1 MNPKPSADEEDEQI
15 DPSWAEADDAT
26 TTTAAETTTRASR
39 RGLVKLMRG
48 DIIRFKTRSQL
59 NARIFF
65 IDYIDSN
72 TIRLIPDMRGKAD
85 EVDAAGSDPD
95 AHMITM
101 NLDEYGRFDSQ
112 AQVEGIEL
120 LYRNDEAGYARQC
133 GLVPGTWIKIEY
145 ITDKDDTTVMVYGEI
160 KTLDQGTD
168 CIGVSIYNDEPLP
181 RSSLE
186 DEPPTT
192 FVYIDFEF
200 KGLSDEL
207 RIKDIHR
214 CAMPKSLRDLT
225 RRTGLSSSSGVKNK
239 AGDDDSSEEEG
250 EEEEKEPASEYEA
263 ETGNEAGTAEQYVND
278 DGDTHRNDFHK
289 SFPAMDDGFDAQ
301 NESIEKGD
309 KVVVVFE
316 SGADDESVRV
326 RFDIMVSQYY
336 DLEQQRENLRDKL
349 IELDGSETLGSE
361 KRRLRMIERYTQ
373 LRELYSTELDG
384 RKHRTNYYTDEY
396 KPLAD
401 LLALY
406 REDNK
411 IDRPGTEI
419 IGDWLIP
426 IYVQRRII
434 YTKNDAEYTTFSELS
449 GAVPRPNVASLV
461 SEIDNYKSFYA
472 GSMTFRAYKNAINQ
486 NTTPFTNLSD
496 IGIEIETFINVTN
509 SIEAVA
515 TSPKE
520 PEQLQI
526 PGIKLTK
533 PKQMPSS
540 IMSITRYL
548 PGDDVPRWSAGYIA
562 RPLSYAILAAMKH
575 SHASILDRVNSCQ
588 LIASDD
594 RCLLNRSMPDE
605 YHKISGGSQPGGS
618 SASSEIDIEM
628 RASNAFAKPNSMHH
642 CMFTTKGVNGSVFDN
657 SVILNMVPST
667 DDLVN
672 KLTLE
677 LRKYYVSLSP
687 RLITAHLKPFAI
699 EPHHITERMISK
711 FSKYIKEQ
719 SKTFRLTHRVL
730 KKKYEAFEN
739 FPYITH
745 PPTLN
750 ALYAMMLS
758 DANNTAKAKL
768 KDKVNVTSDATSV
781 FNSTVAANYRFK
793 EWMVNAVSVASS
805 STTDEDERRNS
816 RRILSSSEFLGK
828 IMAVDYGR
836 CFITAIIAMNNS
848 RSGKLLGANVD
859 KVLTHFIDDA
869 KKFTDSNEMDKSLR
883 SGDGNHSKAKHTL
896 AKRYESM
903 NELDEDNE
911 NPPIYYDP
919 GLDPTDYEFIDQD
932 KFQTKRQSTDEDTFK
947 AFLMDKLAAI
957 PKNAKVSPI
966 KLKVEAESMMARHRR
981 VQEGDRAVISVTR
994 KKPTLQEDAA
1004 HLEAS
1009 SVSER
1014 EDEEDETVHQYY
1026 KFVITKGTDDGIS
1039 GGFGKW
1045 EHDASIPETVDP
1057 DDVTYFVNVKPGAIV
1072 MKSNILSADTRVGAT
1087 SNKVLGSMAKAEL
1100 ITKIHKEFETAF
1112 EFEREKFDEIL
1123 STKAEYC
1130 EYRLHAGMLMQRK
1143 QQVMLND
1150 RDFMMGV
1157 RSNVAALAASSGSAE
1172 IVMSPHRELL
1182 DSYLGIGSFTRKQEL
1197 ILSFARTHTREANPS
1212 GDAESPH
1219 WLYCKESG
1227 AKLMPLWMKQ
1237 KANAFINDGTGEL
1250 SYISVLDKICQEYGI
1265 IEGDVWVDGRLC
1277 QSGMVIMSV
1286 AFSNIEGYDESGFK
1300 ISTHAAL
1307 NDEGDMG
1314 GVDNDMSLEIE
1325 AEISESIIKQY
1336 NDPNA
1341 RKISDVVTPVL
1352 KTGLGIPPDRDG
1364 MRSRMIAGMLQTLGE
1379 VVPPLIPSKQ
1389 AYKAAA
1395 AAEAAKKGSGKAP
1408 SYEKYCDGLIVI
1420 IALAHVVVMLQ
1431 CAMPEVRPAK
1441 HFRNCKTTFRGFPLD
1456 GDGSDDCIQYIACV
1470 ANGVRDSS
1478 KPVWRAVSS
1487 RDNPDFFLKKIKEY
1501 IKKII
1506 SNNED
1511 GFLKSLI
1518 DIKRRNNMK
1527 NTIVRLPKEL
1537 SVKKWTQFF
1546 PLMHSL
1552 KGVTAPEAI
1561 TVDIMK
1567 RFSKELKDGKESQH
1581 DTIALIQC
1589 KIMQYSL
1596 FIQKLIHDWIQSG
1609 NKGGG
1614 LSLLLFSID
1623 HQPIVE
1629 NSCCDEMSLKEMK
1642 ASGKKGA
1649 EIKTVLD
1656 YFVSSA
1662 GNKNISEYNSQIRS
1676 LGDKMIDLEYIGRAP
1691 FLCSVENTRLIMR
1704 GMTSAAAYSDDT
1716 IFKGFVAFCKLD
1728 DEKPLLDVNI
1738 EKLRGKRPAD
1748 YNASDEWSEKIKK
1761 LKSAAGM
1768 EYNAEKFV
1776 ELIDA
1781 VNVKSKLPSPKTMSS
1796 AIARPFGNFIAL
1808 LKKKPENDELGL
1820 VAESQPILSSEFGL
1834 DLQSAAAAAAS
1845 VDDLM
1850 IFSPDIRQTIL
1861 SIINSGDASA
1871 VSDKA
1876 DKECLKLLDIHTSAL
1891 SARIQKFINPA
1902 QSSSLSEMVSKLK
1915 GVRAMSSRVDDSTA
1929 PVAAAT
1935 TAAVD
1940 DKKTLRY
1947 SDDAGD
1953 ATTLKFVQFVKNS
1966 LRFMMCT
1973 VPGILL
1979 SAEAEKVVVPKH
1991 WKFGKNHED
2000 DVTKCIRDQYLDL
2013 DKFCNKDDIKWCMH
2027 GIDAG
2032 GKDAT
2037 PGHDIMQF
2045 ASSIPFSANGRSPL
2059 RTAIIKELFVYLFY
2073 SAVNLYVKTPPMQ
2086 LSGGTGGR
2094 GGGGVG
2100 GGGGGVGWAGGKV
2113 KAGKKSGLA
2122 GSGSGVSGS
2131 GSALDPSNLR
2141 SHTGYTAGELSG
2153 EYSSNRPT
2161 AIDETDH
2168 RRALLMVVLTHVF
2181 NMKPDAMKPVTVMRQ
2196 LMASIRRRETEEMRH
2211 EFYLMSNKNTGDNDH
2226 GFMIKSEMLKLR
2238 LGEYSVG
2245 AKAGYRT
2252 YNRDFDEQERD
2263 ARNRR
2268 NVEGKGD
2275 PEVSFEVAEADAADK
2290 GRSDQIIDG
2299 QEAIGRL
2306 DGDEFE
2312 RDQEARNELEFSSNC

>member
-1 MNPKPSADEEDEQI
+1 MNLPREEDEEI
-15 DPSWAEADDAT
+15 DPSRAEVDDATTT

-39 RGLVKLMRG
+39 KGLVKLMRG
-48 DIIRFKTRSQL
+48 DIIRFKARSEL
-59 NARIFF
+59 NTRIFF

-72 TIRLIPDMRGKAD
+72 TVRLISDMRGKAD
-85 EVDAAGSDPD
+85 VVDPTGSDPD
-95 AHMITM
+95 AHRIAM
-101 NLDEYGRFDSQ
+101 NLDEYGRFDSR
-112 AQVEGIEL
+112 AQVEGVEL
-120 LYRNDEAGYARQC
+120 LYRNDDAGYARQC

-145 ITDKDDTTVMVYGEI
+145 ITDKDDTTVVVYGEI
-160 KTLDQGTD
+160 KTLDEGTD

-181 RSSLE
+181 SSMQ

-214 CAMPKSLRDLT
+214 CAMPKSLREMT
-225 RRTGLSSSSGVKNK
+225 RGRSGRSSSSSSLKNK
-239 AGDDDSSEEEG
+239 AGDDGEHSDDAGDTDHSSEEEEETAG
-250 EEEEKEPASEYEA
+250 EHENEVGAGADASEYD
-263 ETGNEAGTAEQYVND
+263 YD
-278 DGDTHRNDFHK
+278 DDNPQNDFHK
-289 SFPAMDDGFDAQ
+289 SFPAMDDGSDAQ
-301 NESIEKGD
+301 DKLIDKGD
-309 KVVVVFE
+309 KVVVIFE
-316 SGADDESVRV
+316 PGADEESVRV
-326 RFDIMVSQYY
+326 RIDVMVSHYY
-336 DLEQQRENLRDKL
+336 DLDQQRENLRDKL

-384 RKHRTNYYTDEY
+384 RKHRTDYYTDGY
-396 KPLAD
+396 KPLAEM
-401 LLALY
+401 LASY

-411 IDRPGTEI
+411 PDRPGTEI

-434 YTKNDAEYTTFSELS
+434 YTKNAAEYTTFSELS
-449 GAVPRPNVASLV
+449 GAVPRAISTTLG
-461 SEIDNYKSFYA
+461 SEIDNYKRFYE
-472 GSMTFRAYKNAINQ
+472 GSMTFREYKNAISQ
-486 NTTPFTNLSD
+486 NTRPFTLLSD
-496 IGIEIETFINVTN
+496 IGLGIDTFFNVAN

-526 PGIKLTK
+526 PSIKLIKLTK
-533 PKQMPSS
+533 SQQMPSWPSS

-548 PGDDVPRWSAGYIA
+548 PGDDVPRWSSGYIA
-562 RPLSYAILAAMKH
+562 RPLSYAMLAAMKH

-588 LIASDD
+588 IVSSDD

-605 YHKISGGSQPGGS
+605 YHKVGGGAGVK
-618 SASSEIDIEM
+618 SERDIDIDMEM
-628 RASNAFAKPNSMHH
+628 RAHNAFAKPNSMNH
-642 CMFTTKGVNGSVFDN
+642 CMFTAKGVNGTVFDK

-667 DDLVN
+667 DELID

-677 LRKYYVSLSP
+677 LRKYCVSLSP
-687 RLITAHLKPFAI
+687 RLMTAHLRPFAI

-719 SKTFRLTHRVL
+719 TKAFRLTHRVL
-730 KKKYEAFEN
+730 KKKYEAFEH
-739 FPYITH
+739 FSYKTQ
-745 PPTLN
+745 PPALN

-758 DANNTAKAKL
+758 DANKSAKAKL
-768 KDKVNVTSDATSV
+768 KDKVNLTSDATSV

-793 EWMVNAVSVASS
+793 EWMVNAASAVSAAASAAL
-805 STTDEDERRNS
+805 DEHERRNS

-848 RSGKLLGANVD
+848 RTGKLLGANVD
-859 KVLTHFIDDA
+859 KVLSHFIDDA

-903 NELDEDNE
+903 DELEEDNE

-932 KFQTKRQSTDEDTFK
+932 KFQTKRQSTDDDTFK

-1004 HLEAS
+1004 DSEAS
-1009 SVSER
+1009 SVRER
-1014 EDEEDETVHQYY
+1014 EDEEEDETVHQYY
-1026 KFVITKGTDDGIS
+1026 KFVITKGADDGGIS

-1045 EHDASIPETVDP
+1045 EHDAGIPETVDP

-1072 MKSNILSADTRVGAT
+1072 MKSNILSADTRPGA
-1087 SNKVLGSMAKAEL
+1087 SSGKVMDSMAKAQL
-1100 ITKIHKEFETAF
+1100 ITKIHNEFETAF
-1112 EFEREKFDEIL
+1112 EFEREKFDEMLAI
-1123 STKAEYC
+1123 KAEYC
-1130 EYRLHAGMLMQRK
+1130 EYRLHASMLMQRK
-1143 QQVMLND
+1143 QQVMIND
-1150 RDFMMGV
+1150 RNFMMGV
-1157 RSNVAALAASSGSAE
+1157 RSNAAAMAATSGSAE

-1182 DSYLGIGSFTRKQEL
+1182 DSYLGVGSFTRKQEL

-1219 WLYCKESG
+1219 WLYCKDSG
-1227 AKLMPLWMKQ
+1227 AKLMPVWMKQ
-1237 KANAFINDGTGEL
+1237 KANAFINDGAGEL
-1250 SYISVLDKICQEYGI
+1250 SYISILDKICQEYGI
-1265 IEGDVWVDGRLC
+1265 IEGDVWVDGKLC

-1300 ISTHAAL
+1300 ISTHAAM

-1325 AEISESIIKQY
+1325 AEISESIIKQFS
-1336 NDPNA
+1336 DPNA

-1364 MRSRMIAGMLQTLGE
+1364 LRSRIIAGVLQTLGE

-1389 AYKAAA
+1389 AYKAAT
-1395 AAEAAKKGSGKAP
+1395 AAEAAKKGSGKPP

-1478 KPVWRAVSS
+1478 NPVWRAVSS
-1487 RDNPDFFLKKIKEY
+1487 RDNADFFLKKIKEY

-1527 NTIVRLPKEL
+1527 DTIVRLPKEL

-1546 PLMHSL
+1546 PLLHSL

-1561 TVDIMK
+1561 TADVMK
-1567 RFSKELKDGKESQH
+1567 RFSRELKDGKESQH

-1596 FIQKLIHDWIQSG
+1596 FIQKLIQDWIRSG

-1623 HQPIVE
+1623 HQPILE

-1656 YFVSSA
+1656 YFVSNA
-1662 GNKNISEYNSQIRS
+1662 GNKNISEYNSQVRS
-1676 LGDKMIDLEYIGRAP
+1676 LGDKLIDLEYIGRAP

-1704 GMTSAAAYSDDT
+1704 GMTSAAAYSEDT

-1748 YNASDEWSEKIKK
+1748 YSAGDEWSEKFKK
-1761 LKSAAGM
+1761 LKSAGM

-1796 AIARPFGNFIAL
+1796 VIARPFGNFIAL

-1820 VAESQPILSSEFGL
+1820 AAESQPILSSEFGL
-1834 DLQSAAAAAAS
+1834 DLQSAAVAAAS
-1845 VDDLM
+1845 LDDSM

-1876 DKECLKLLDIHTSAL
+1876 DKECLKMLDIHTSAL

-1915 GVRAMSSRVDDSTA
+1915 GIRAMSSRVDDSV
-1929 PVAAAT
+1929 VAAAS
-1935 TAAVD
+1935 VD

-1953 ATTLKFVQFVKNS
+1953 AATLKFVQFVKNS
-1966 LRFMMCT
+1966 LRFMLCT
-1973 VPGILL
+1973 VPGLLL

-2013 DKFCNKDDIKWCMH
+2013 DKFCNKDDIKWCMR

-2073 SAVNLYVKTPPMQ
+2073 SAVNLYVNNPPMQ
-2086 LSGGTGGR
+2086 LSGGT
-2094 GGGGVG
+2094 
-2100 GGGGGVGWAGGKV
+2100 
-2113 KAGKKSGLA
+2113 KATKSGKKSG
-2122 GSGSGVSGS
+2122 GF

-2141 SHTGYTAGELSG
+2141 SQTGYTAGELSG
-2153 EYSSNRPT
+2153 EYSSNRLT
-2161 AIDETDH
+2161 AIDEIDH
-2168 RRALLMVVLTHVF
+2168 RRALLMVVLNHAF
-2181 NMKPDAMKPVTVMRQ
+2181 NMKPDAMKPVTVMREV
-2196 LMASIRRRETEEMRH
+2196 MASIRRRETEEMRH

-2263 ARNRR
+2263 ARNKRI
-2268 NVEGKGD
+2268 VEGKGD
-2275 PEVSFEVAEADAADK
+2275 PEVDFEVAEADAADK
-2290 GRSDQIIDG
+2290 GRSDQLVDG
-2299 QEAIGRL
+2299 QDAIGRL

-2312 RDQEARNELEFSSNC
+2312 RDQEARNELEISSNC